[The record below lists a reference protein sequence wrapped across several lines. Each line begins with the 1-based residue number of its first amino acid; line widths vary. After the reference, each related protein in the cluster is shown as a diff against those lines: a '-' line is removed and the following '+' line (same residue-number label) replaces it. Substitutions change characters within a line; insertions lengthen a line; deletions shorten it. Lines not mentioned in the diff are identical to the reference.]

1 MNATRTLHL
10 LQPEAEEIDREE
22 NPLLVKAHGTFRE
35 RMRQLWA
42 AVEELAADPQAEP
55 LEEALPRHLALLE
68 EADQAFIRACSASV
82 ARLLVHEEEVT
93 QLLMIN
99 RFFNQSSRMLLL
111 SLQGLPAVN
120 GTAAAPAE
128 SPAPTS
134 PETVAL

>member
-1 MNATRTLHL
+1 M
-10 LQPEAEEIDREE
+10 
-22 NPLLVKAHGTFRE
+22 
-35 RMRQLWA
+35 
-42 AVEELAADPQAEP
+42 
-55 LEEALPRHLALLE
+55 
-68 EADQAFIRACSASV
+68 

-134 PETVAL
+134 PETVAP